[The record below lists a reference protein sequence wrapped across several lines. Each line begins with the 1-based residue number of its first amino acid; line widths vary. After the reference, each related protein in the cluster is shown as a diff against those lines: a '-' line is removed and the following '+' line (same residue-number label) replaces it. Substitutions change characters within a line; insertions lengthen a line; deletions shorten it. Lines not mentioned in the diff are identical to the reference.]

1 MENNQKQKAGD
12 NSQQI
17 QADLIVVNQGI
28 DEKKLLTGYKVRK
41 IEELTLLQ
49 YKEVVDNQK
58 AMKERFGV

>member
-1 MENNQKQKAGD
+1 MDKRERVNQNHINLLRKMSED
-12 NSQQI
+12 
-17 QADLIVVNQGI
+17 QGI

-58 AMKERFGV
+58 AMKERFSV

>member
-1 MENNQKQKAGD
+1 MDKRERVNQNHINLLRKMFED
-12 NSQQI
+12 
-17 QADLIVVNQGI
+17 QGI
-28 DEKKLLTGYKVRK
+28 DEKKLLAGYKVRK